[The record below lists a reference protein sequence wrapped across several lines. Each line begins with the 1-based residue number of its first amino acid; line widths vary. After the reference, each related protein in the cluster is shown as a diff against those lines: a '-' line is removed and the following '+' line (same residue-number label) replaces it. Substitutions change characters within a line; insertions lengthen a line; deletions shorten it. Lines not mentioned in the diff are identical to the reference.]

1 MPDMSL
7 LKMPTMPL
15 ESEFTAPHRAC
26 PHPEYWHAP
35 DNDSSE
41 VEVSELVGALVRAI
55 QPELVIETGTAYG
68 YTAREIAR
76 ALTRNGH
83 GRLISLD
90 VDADRIAYAEQLLE
104 AAVTEH
110 SVERARFEMRR
121 QSSLDYMPSEPIHFA
136 WFDSLYE
143 LRAQEFKRYRA
154 SDQLRAGT
162 IVGFHDWTSGLRG
175 HYMDV
180 RKEVEGLAYEGWLRP
195 IFIPTPRGV
204 VLAEVL

>member
-1 MPDMSL
+1 
-7 LKMPTMPL
+7 MPL
-15 ESEFTAPHRAC
+15 ESEFTAPHQAC

-35 DNDSSE
+35 DSDSSE
-41 VEVSELVGALVRAI
+41 MEVSELVGALVRAI

-68 YTAREIAR
+68 YTARKIAR

-83 GRLISLD
+83 GRLISMDIDPYRIEFAEELFKAD
-90 VDADRIAYAEQLLE
+90 MARHIVDPAC
-104 AAVTEH
+104 
-110 SVERARFEMRR
+110 FEIRR
-121 QSSLDYMPSEPIHFA
+121 QSSLDYQPSEPIQFA

-143 LRAQEFKRYRA
+143 LRAQEFRHYRA
-154 SDQLRAGT
+154 SGQLGAGT

-180 RKEVEGLAYEGWLRP
+180 RREVEELADKGWLRP

-204 VLAEVL
+204 ALAEVL